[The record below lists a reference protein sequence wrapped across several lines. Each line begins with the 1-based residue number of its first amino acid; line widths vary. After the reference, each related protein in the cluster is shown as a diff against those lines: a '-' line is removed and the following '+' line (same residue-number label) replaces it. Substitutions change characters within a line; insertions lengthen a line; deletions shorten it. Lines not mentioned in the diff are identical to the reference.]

1 MKFLSKI
8 LITFIILSVTP
19 VILVGFLIVG
29 SYESII
35 DKYLPYQEMIAGSGR
50 DFFSARETIKIQIE
64 AIIVCVLFLAITAG
78 VLFSRSISRPLKKI
92 SKKIQENPSEN
103 FKFDFKKPPLEEIN
117 ELGLAFNKMANA
129 IKKEKHLHIKE
140 QDKVSSI
147 INNLTDGLIVLNNE
161 NKIVMVNPKAEKMLG
176 IKARDILNLQVTDEL
191 ANIPSFRNLSKVILF
206 PISVSRLKRTGEPM
220 INEVKLFA
228 PKEIILEVIS
238 VPILNKDG
246 EVYGFMEIFHDTTR
260 EKTISKMKSEF
271 ISITAHQLRTPLSAI
286 KWTLKM
292 FLDGDIGEVTA
303 EQKEFLERAYN
314 INERM
319 IKLIN
324 DLLNVSRIEE
334 GKFLYK
340 FSVSSLEKIIQET
353 VDLLSKQ
360 IRERNIKFSFQLP
373 TGPLPKIRI
382 DSAKIRIAIHN
393 LLDNAI
399 RYTSSGG
406 KITLE
411 AKFEQDKIQ
420 IKISDS
426 GVGIPTSEQNRIF
439 TKFYRGSNV
448 IKMQT
453 EGSGLG
459 LFIVKNIIERHKGK
473 ICFKSGTGGT
483 TFYITLPIYD
493 KPAKK
498 K

>member
-19 VILVGFLIVG
+19 VILAGFLIVG

-50 DFFSARETIKIQIE
+50 DFYSARETIKIQIE
-64 AIIVCVLFLAITAG
+64 IIIICVLFLAIAAG
-78 VLFSRSISRPLKKI
+78 VLFSKSITRPLKKI
-92 SKKIQENPSEN
+92 SKKIQENPPEN
-103 FKFDFKKPPLEEIN
+103 FKFNFKKTPLEEIN
-117 ELGLAFNKMANA
+117 ELGLAFNKMADA
-129 IKKEKHLHIKE
+129 IKKEKRLHVKE
-140 QDKVSSI
+140 QDKISSI
-147 INNLTDGLIVLNNE
+147 INNLVDGLIVLNNE

-176 IKARDILNLQVTDEL
+176 IKARDILNLQITDEL

-206 PISVSRLKRTGEPM
+206 PISVSHLKRSGEPI

-228 PKEIILEVIS
+228 PEEIILEVIS

-292 FLDGDIGEVTA
+292 FLDGDIGEVSA

-334 GKFLYK
+334 GKFLYE
-340 FSVSSLEKIIQET
+340 FSISSLEKIIQET

-373 TGPLPKIRI
+373 AGPLPKIRI
-382 DSAKIRIAIHN
+382 DSAKMRIVIHN

-399 RYTSSGG
+399 RYTPSGG
-406 KITLE
+406 AVTLE
-411 AKFEQDKIQ
+411 AKFEQNKVQ

-426 GVGIPTSEQNRIF
+426 GAGIPISEQNRIF

-473 ICFKSGTGGT
+473 ISFESGTGGT

-493 KPAKK
+493 DLTKK

>member
-19 VILVGFLIVG
+19 VIFVGFLIVG

-64 AIIVCVLFLAITAG
+64 IIIVGVLFLAIIVG
-78 VLFSRSISRPLKKI
+78 VLFSRSITRPLKKI
-92 SKKIQENPSEN
+92 SRKIQENPSEN
-103 FKFDFKKPPLEEIN
+103 FNFKKSSLEEIN
-117 ELGLAFNKMANA
+117 ELGSAFNKMADVV
-129 IKKEKHLHIKE
+129 KKEKHLYTKE
-140 QDKVSSI
+140 QDKISSI
-147 INNLTDGLIVLNNE
+147 INNLTDGLMVLNNE
-161 NKIVMVNPKAEKMLG
+161 NKIVMINPKAEKMLG
-176 IKARDILNLQVTDEL
+176 VKARDVLNLQVTDEL
-191 ANIPSFRNLSKVILF
+191 TNIPSFRNLSKVILF
-206 PISVSRLKRTGEPM
+206 PISVSRLKRTGEPI

-228 PKEIILEVIS
+228 PEEIILEVIS

-246 EVYGFMEIFHDTTR
+246 EVYGFMEIFHDITR

-292 FLDGDIGEVTA
+292 FLDGDIGRVTA
-303 EQKEFLERAYN
+303 EQKDFLERAYN

-340 FSVSSLEKIIQET
+340 FSLSSLEKIIQET

-360 IRERNIKFSFQLP
+360 IGERKVKFSFQLP
-373 TGPLPKIRI
+373 TGPLPKIRM
-382 DSAKIRIAIHN
+382 DSVKIRIAIHN

-399 RYTSSGG
+399 RYTPSGG
-406 KITLE
+406 EVTLE

-426 GVGIPTSEQNRIF
+426 GVGIPESEQNRIF

-473 ICFKSGTGGT
+473 ICFESRTGGT
-483 TFYITLPIYD
+483 VFYITLPIYD
-493 KPAKK
+493 ELIKK

>member
-1 MKFLSKI
+1 M
-8 LITFIILSVTP
+8 P

-50 DFFSARETIKIQIE
+50 DFYSARETIKIQIE
-64 AIIVCVLFLAITAG
+64 IIIVGVLFLAIITG

-103 FKFDFKKPPLEEIN
+103 FEFDFKKPPLEEIN
-117 ELGLAFNKMANA
+117 ELGLAFNKMAGA
-129 IKKEKHLHIKE
+129 IRKEKNLHIKE
-140 QDKVSSI
+140 QDKISSI

-161 NKIVMVNPKAEKMLG
+161 NKVVMVNPRAEKMLG
-176 IKARDILNLQVTDEL
+176 VKARDILNLQVTDEL

-206 PISVSRLKRTGEPM
+206 PISVSRLKRTGEPI

-228 PKEIILEVIS
+228 PEEIILEVIS

-246 EVYGFMEIFHDTTR
+246 EVYGFMEIFHDITR

-292 FLDGDIGEVTA
+292 FLDGDIGEVTT

-340 FSVSSLEKIIQET
+340 FSLSSLEKIIQEN

-360 IRERNIKFSFQLP
+360 IRERNVKFSFQLP
-373 TGPLPKIRI
+373 TGPLPKIRM
-382 DSAKIRIAIHN
+382 DSTKIRIAINN

-399 RYTSSGG
+399 RYTPAGG
-406 KITLE
+406 TVTLE

-426 GVGIPTSEQNRIF
+426 GVGIPMSEQNRIF

-459 LFIVKNIIERHKGK
+459 LFIVRNIIERHKGK
-473 ICFKSGTGGT
+473 ISFESGAGGT

-493 KPAKK
+493 ELTKNK
-498 K
+498 

>member
-1 MKFLSKI
+1 MKFLVKI

-19 VILVGFLIVG
+19 VIFVGFLIVG

-64 AIIVCVLFLAITAG
+64 AIIVGVLFLAITAG
-78 VLFSRSISRPLKKI
+78 VLFSRSITRPLKTI

-103 FKFDFKKPPLEEIN
+103 FEFHFKKLPLEEIN
-117 ELGLAFNKMANA
+117 ELGLAFNKMASV
-129 IKKEKHLHIKE
+129 IKKEKHLHLKE

-147 INNLTDGLIVLNNE
+147 INNLIDGLIVLNNE
-161 NKIVMVNPKAEKMLG
+161 NKIVIVNPKAEKMLG
-176 IKARDILNLQVTDEL
+176 IKTRDMLNLQVTDEL

-206 PISVSRLKRTGEPM
+206 PISVSRLKRTGEPI
-220 INEVKLFA
+220 INEVKLFT
-228 PKEIILEVIS
+228 PKEIILEIIS
-238 VPILNKDG
+238 VPILNKEG
-246 EVYGFMEIFHDTTR
+246 EVYGFMEIFHDITR
-260 EKTISKMKSEF
+260 EKVISKMKSEF

-292 FLDGDIGEVTA
+292 FLDGDIGEVTV

-334 GKFLYK
+334 GKFLYE
-340 FSVSSLEKIIQET
+340 FSLSSLEKIIQET
-353 VDLLSKQ
+353 IDLLSKQ

-399 RYTSSGG
+399 RYTPAGG
-406 KITLE
+406 VVTLE

-473 ICFKSGTGGT
+473 ICFESGTGGT

-493 KPAKK
+493 KLTKK